1 MKWVLLVAVALVAVI
16 AVNAAL
22 LSYGG
27 ERHDPVGQLSP
38 VATMP
43 VPTSTA
49 TTPTVQPPTTTSE
62 HHGHYADD

>member
-1 MKWVLLVAVALVAVI
+1 MKWALVVLVALAAVI

-27 ERHDPVGQLSP
+27 ARHDPVGRLSP

-43 VPTSTA
+43 APSS
-49 TTPTVQPPTTTSE
+49 TTPRPPPTTGE
-62 HHGHYADD
+62 HHDHHEDD

>member
-1 MKWVLLVAVALVAVI
+1 MKWVLLVAVALAAVI

-43 VPTSTA
+43 VPTSTTR
-49 TTPTVQPPTTTSE
+49 TTTIPPTTTSE
-62 HHGHYADD
+62 HRGHYEDD